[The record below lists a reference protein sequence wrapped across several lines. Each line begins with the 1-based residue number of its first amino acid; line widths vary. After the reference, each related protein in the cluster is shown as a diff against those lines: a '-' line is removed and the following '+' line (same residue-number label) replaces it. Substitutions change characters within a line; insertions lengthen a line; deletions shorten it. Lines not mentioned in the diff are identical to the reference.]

1 MARRTIGSGGY
12 QKSRQGVRRL
22 HVRKGDK
29 VRIIRGDDAG
39 KEGAVLRA
47 IPSENRVVVEGINL
61 RKRHMRPT
69 NTNPE
74 GGIVTFEAPIHAS
87 NVMLLD
93 PNGEPTRT
101 RRRLD
106 ADGRKERISV
116 KTGNPIPVPVV

>member
-1 MARRTIGSGGY
+1 M
-12 QKSRQGVRRL
+12 RRL

-116 KTGNPIPVPVV
+116 KTGNPIPVPVA